1 MISNLFYA
9 LIFVILCKKFR
20 VGRWNSNIIAQSNMI
35 TQGHLIVHSPN
46 DANAASGSSRQP
58 TTGERGEL
66 LFTIADQVSNVCYFS
81 SGYIFGNI
89 HVNHRIQ
96 CWSFGE
102 SSFPPDISDSSKN
115 IVVPKCKIN
124 NDSSVSISSCNQYLA
139 AIIPA
144 YRAQDVKISKPE
156 SLMFQFLLTTIIFQ
170 VFSV

>member
-1 MISNLFYA
+1 MMPVQPVAVLGSRLLVKEVISNYCRRA
-9 LIFVILCKKFR
+9 C
-20 VGRWNSNIIAQSNMI
+20 
-35 TQGHLIVHSPN
+35 
-46 DANAASGSSRQP
+46 
-58 TTGERGEL
+58 
-66 LFTIADQVSNVCYFS
+66 SNVSKYP

-96 CWSFGE
+96 CWTFGE

-144 YRAQDVKISKPE
+144 YRAQDVKISKPDN
-156 SLMFQFLLTTIIFQ
+156 LMLY
-170 VFSV
+170 